1 METKEK
7 TFNADQYETPEHIS
21 SFLADRYL
29 TDFYRILEPSA
40 GTGNIARFFDTAK
53 TDCIEIDSDRC
64 LLGQKNTTHAT
75 WYNQDF
81 LKLPKQDYYYD
92 LIIGNPPYGDSV
104 AIDRYRLTPIEFIKK
119 AVQLL
124 ADDGL
129 IVFLL
134 ESDYFRSKHR
144 WEYFTSLDNV
154 YMKRKIDIVGRL
166 KFMINGS
173 PSKDTSPRYHS
184 IFEFSRT
191 KPDHI
196 ITESL
201 FIC

>member
-40 GTGNIARFFDTAK
+40 GTGNVAKYFDTVK
-53 TDCIEIDSDRC
+53 TDCIESDTSRYEI
-64 LLGQKNTTHAT
+64 GKSRTTHAN
-75 WYNQDF
+75 WFNQDF

-134 ESDYFRSKHR
+134 ESDYFRSKNR
-144 WEYFTSLDNV
+144 SAYFQSLEGI
-154 YMKRKIDIVGRL
+154 YITRKIDIIGRL